1 MFSNSWFRYQKLNYN
16 NKLYLII
23 RKIAIDQRPI
33 VNVWK
38 EHLNCDTVLKGND
51 GFFYFLQEVSD
62 IEWEEV

>member
-1 MFSNSWFRYQKLNYN
+1 MFSNSWFRYEKLKYN

-23 RKIAIDQRPI
+23 RKIAIDRRPI

-62 IEWEEV
+62 VEWEEV

>member
-23 RKIAIDQRPI
+23 RKIAIDRRPI

-51 GFFYFLQEVSD
+51 GFFNFLQEVSD
-62 IEWEEV
+62 VEWEEI